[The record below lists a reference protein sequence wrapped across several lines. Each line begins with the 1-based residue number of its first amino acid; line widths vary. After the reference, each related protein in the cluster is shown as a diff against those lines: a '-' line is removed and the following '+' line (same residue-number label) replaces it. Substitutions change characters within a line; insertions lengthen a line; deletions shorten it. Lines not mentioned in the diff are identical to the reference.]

1 MKILL
6 VRPPDPLL
14 RRFALWPPLGLAH
27 LAASLPG
34 HQVEILDALA
44 RDMRVQEFVERVL
57 RAGPDAVGFSTLTQA
72 LPSTRACVE
81 GIRAAAPQVITIMG
95 GPHVSGDPRG
105 TFRYIEELD
114 YGLRGEADHALPALL
129 ELLQGGRTAADELS
143 RVPGL
148 VFRHG
153 EEVRVGQPAQVSD
166 LDALPRPA
174 RHLLQEDRYPR
185 NMLFR
190 LGPRPH
196 AMLSVTRGCPRRCDF
211 CGTESIT
218 GPGFRRRDLQDV
230 LDEVLELRARRGVRT
245 LLIVDDNLTADRRY
259 ALDLFELLAS
269 RAPGLAW
276 TPMHGLRLDT
286 LDEELVR
293 AMERSGCF
301 FFYCGVESG
310 SQRVLD
316 LMGKGTTVKRIQATV
331 AMVRR
336 VSQIRVG
343 GFFVLGYPGETTRD
357 IRRTVRL
364 ARRLGL
370 DRAVFLPVTF
380 SPGSPLYLRAERDG
394 VLPDPRLLDYSITDG
409 YMLVGRTMDQPQI
422 PLARLKRHH
431 LWAYASF
438 YLDPRRLWR
447 MPGQLSARGLWH
459 ATRYV
464 LASFD

>member
-6 VRPPDPLL
+6 VRPPDPHLGH
-14 RRFALWPPLGLAH
+14 FALWPPLGLAY
-27 LAASLPG
+27 LAASLPD
-34 HQVEILDALA
+34 HQVEICDALA
-44 RDMRVQEFVERVL
+44 RGMGVQELVDQVV
-57 RAGPDAVGFSTLTQA
+57 RAGPDVVGFSTLTQA

-81 GIRAAAPQVITIMG
+81 GIRAAAPRVITMMG

-105 TFRYIEELD
+105 TFRYIEDLD
-114 YGLRGEADHALPALL
+114 YGLRGEADHALPLLL
-129 ELLQGGRTAADELS
+129 ELLQAGRLAPGELS

-148 VFRHG
+148 VFRRG
-153 EEVRVGQPAQVSD
+153 EEVRVGRVAQVPD

-174 RHLLQEDRYPR
+174 RHLLMEDRYPR

-196 AMLSVTRGCPRRCDF
+196 AMLSVTRGCPRRCEF
-211 CGTESIT
+211 CGTASIT
-218 GPGFRRRDLQDV
+218 GPGLRRRDLQDV
-230 LDEVLELRARRGVRT
+230 LDEVLELRARLGVRT
-245 LLIVDDNLTADRRY
+245 LLIVDDNLTADRQY
-259 ALDLFELLAS
+259 AMELFELLAS

-286 LDEELVR
+286 LDEQLVR

-316 LMGKGTTVKRIQATV
+316 LMGKGTTVERVQAAV

-336 VSQIRVG
+336 VSRIKVG
-343 GFFVLGYPGETTRD
+343 GFFVLGYPGETPRD
-357 IRRTVRL
+357 VRRTVSL

-380 SPGSPLYLRAERDG
+380 SPGSPIFFRAEEDG
-394 VLPDPRLLDYSITDG
+394 VIPDRRLLDYSVTDG
-409 YMLVGRTMDQPQI
+409 YRLVGRTLDRPQI
-422 PLARLKRHH
+422 PLTHLKYLH

-438 YLDPRRLWR
+438 YLSPWRLWR
-447 MPGQLSARGLWH
+447 MPGQLSAQGLRD
-459 ATRYV
+459 AMRYV
-464 LASFD
+464 LSSFD

>member
-1 MKILL
+1 
-6 VRPPDPLL
+6 
-14 RRFALWPPLGLAH
+14 
-27 LAASLPG
+27 
-34 HQVEILDALA
+34 VEILDALA

-336 VSQIRVG
+336 
-343 GFFVLGYPGETTRD
+343 
-357 IRRTVRL
+357 
-364 ARRLGL
+364 LGL